1 MRVWVFDQ
9 FYYPQ
14 ASENR
19 LLFPFPGKH
28 WDPQVGMQQYD
39 DHLRYLRRADE
50 LGFDGVCLTEH
61 HYTLHGLP
69 SPNVMAAAVARET
82 SHVKLVLMGNCVP
95 LHGHPV
101 RLAEELAMIDVLS
114 KGRLVSALLR
124 GGFMEWYSY
133 SVDPTTAREKFEEA
147 WELITECWTSD
158 EPFQWNGKH
167 FQYENI
173 SITPRPVQRPHP
185 PLVMAANTAESI
197 EWCAKKRVPLA
208 TSFAPTEAMKENFE
222 YYRKYAKA
230 ECGWSPGPEHAMFS
244 RQLYVAPTKQ
254 QAFEEAGPHLAEFW
268 HEIPVARKLPERIER
283 YRNAL
288 RTDRSFDYK
297 TRKTGGA
304 QFLVE
309 SLAAEGQD
317 KGPSLDYLLDKGLAI
332 VGDPDSVIE
341 QLRNQQRQFGAG
353 TFMIYAPFATLPLD
367 MALRSMELF
376 AKEVLPNLR
385 D

>member
-1 MRVWVFDQ
+1 MQVWVFDQ

-14 ASENR
+14 SSEHR
-19 LLFPFPGKH
+19 LQFPFPGRY
-28 WDPQVGMQQYD
+28 WDPKVGMQQYD

-82 SHVKLVLMGNCVP
+82 SHAKLVLMGNCVP

-133 SVDPTTAREKFEEA
+133 SVDPTTARERFEEA
-147 WELITECWTSD
+147 WDLITECWTSD
-158 EPFQWNGKH
+158 EPFEWNGKH
-167 FQYENI
+167 FHYENI
-173 SITPRPVQRPHP
+173 SITPRPVQKPHP

-197 EWCAKKRVPLA
+197 EWCATKHVPLA
-208 TSFAPTEAMKENFE
+208 TSFAPTESMKENFE
-222 YYRKYAKA
+222 YFRKYAQSQ
-230 ECGWSPGPEHAMFS
+230 CGWSPGPEYGMFS
-244 RQLYVAPTKQ
+244 RQLYVAPTKA
-254 QAFEEAGPHLAEFW
+254 QAFEEAGEHLREFW
-268 HEIPVARKLPERIER
+268 REIPVARKLPERVER
-283 YRNAL
+283 YRNTL
-288 RTDRSFDYK
+288 RTDRSFEYK
-297 TRKTGGA
+297 KRKTGGA

-309 SLAAEGQD
+309 ALAAEGQD
-317 KGPSLDYLLDKGLAI
+317 KGPNLEWLIDHGLAI
-332 VGDPDSVIE
+332 IGDPDSVTE
-341 QLRNQQRQFGAG
+341 QIRYQQKQFGAG
-353 TFMIYAPFATLPLD
+353 TFMIYAPFATLPLNLA
-367 MALRSMELF
+367 MRSLELF

>member
-14 ASENR
+14 ASEHR
-19 LLFPFPGKH
+19 LQFPFPGRY
-28 WDPQVGMQQYD
+28 WDPAVGIQQYD

-50 LGFDGVCLTEH
+50 LGFDGICLTEH

-69 SPNVMAAAVARET
+69 SPNLMAAAVARET
-82 SHVKLVLMGNCVP
+82 SNVKIVLMGNCVP

-133 SVDPTTAREKFEEA
+133 SVDPSTAREKFEEA
-147 WELITECWTSD
+147 WELITECWTSE

-167 FQYENI
+167 FHYENI

-185 PLVMAANTAESI
+185 QLVMAANTAESI

-208 TSFAPTEAMKENFE
+208 TSFAPTEAMKENFD
-222 YYRKYAKA
+222 YYRKYAES
-230 ECGWSPGPEHAMFS
+230 ECGWSPGPESAMFS
-244 RQLYVAPTKQ
+244 RQLYVAPTKA
-254 QAFEEAGPHLAEFW
+254 QAFEEAGEHLAEFW
-268 HEIPVARKLPERIER
+268 REIPVARKLPDRVER

-297 TRKTGGA
+297 KRKTGGA
-304 QFLVE
+304 QFLLE
-309 SLAAEGQD
+309 ALAAEGQD
-317 KGPSLDYLLDKGLAI
+317 KGPSIDYLIDKGLAVI
-332 VGDPDSVIE
+332 GDPDSVIE
-341 QLRNQQRQFGAG
+341 QLRYQQKQFGAG
-353 TFMIYAPFATLPLD
+353 TFMIYSPFATLPLELA
-367 MALRSMELF
+367 MRSMELF
-376 AKEVLPNLR
+376 AKEVMPNLR